1 MDKTIKH
8 NETSS
13 IKRKKLVIFIMI
25 IVSLG
30 LILSI
35 VFLNLATDDRKLPN
49 KLSSRQE
56 SAIRGS
62 VISKDGFNIA
72 VSKKLYKATID
83 TRCLD
88 KNKME
93 LFIKLFS
100 IYSNIDETVIR
111 QKIVNHNPKGV
122 LTLSYQIDSRTA
134 KNLKE
139 LSYKLKKLDLFNAIY
154 VNEQRIIHG
163 LKVVESGE
171 QRVFPYN
178 NSMTPTIGYLSKF
191 ENENAFTKTK
201 GVKGLESFYDNY
213 LNNVNDGILKG
224 ERDVL
229 SHIVFNKNSLIQS
242 RRDGF
247 SLILNIPLKL
257 QRNIEMTLDKH
268 HQELLADEIITT
280 VMNSKTGE
288 ILTLASSNRFIPT
301 KITSKDYPN
310 LNVNAIEYQ
319 FEPGS
324 VLKPISVSLA
334 LDLKRVGMNDKFHA
348 FNNGTPNA
356 KGEYPKGAYPFGR
369 FKIKDDHEFTK
380 NILSIEDIIV
390 YSSNIG
396 TLQIA
401 QKMSSAEFTK
411 GLKAFGI
418 TEKTGIDLPY
428 EKVGILPSVETMAIG
443 EKQGRDNIYKATV
456 SYGQGMTATFM
467 QLVKAYS
474 AFNNE
479 GVVVTPKIVNKL
491 IKEGGQE
498 VNITTSSND
507 RKVISKETADIMK
520 RFLLK
525 AVEEGTGSNT
535 KIDGLEIG
543 GKTGTAQVAGL
554 GGYKKEYISSFV
566 GFVNDYSNNKYII
579 GVTVRNPRG
588 TKWYH
593 YYASQ
598 SAVPVFKEIVDTLVR
613 LNYLKPKVIE
623 KTEGVQ

>member
-1 MDKTIKH
+1 MDKTINGSQNNKVKQ
-8 NETSS
+8 N
-13 IKRKKLVIFIMI
+13 KLVVFII
-25 IVSLG
+25 IIIILGSLLG
-30 LILSI
+30 V
-35 VFLNLATDDRKLPN
+35 VFLNIATDNRKLPN

-62 VISKDGFNIA
+62 VVSKDGFNIA

-88 KNKME
+88 KDKQE

-100 IYSNIDETVIR
+100 IYSNIEESVIR
-111 QKIVNHNPKGV
+111 EKIAKQKPKGT

-139 LSYKLKKLDLFNAIY
+139 LSYKLKKLDVFNAIY
-154 VNEQRIIHG
+154 INEQRIVHG
-163 LKVVESGE
+163 LKIVESGE
-171 QRVFPYN
+171 QRVFPYG
-178 NSMTPTIGYLSKF
+178 NSLTPAIGYLSKF
-191 ENENAFTKTK
+191 ENENSFTKTK
-201 GVKGLESFYDNY
+201 GVKGLESFYNDY
-213 LNNVNDGILKG
+213 LNNVNDGLLRG

-229 SHIVFNKNSLIQS
+229 SHIVFNKNSLIQG
-242 RRDGF
+242 RRDGY

-257 QRNIEMTLDKH
+257 QRNVEMTLDKH

-288 ILTLASSNRFIPT
+288 ILTLASSNRFHPN

-324 VLKPISVSLA
+324 VLKPVSVSLA
-334 LDLKRVGMNDKFHA
+334 LDLKRVKITDRFSA
-348 FNNGTPNA
+348 YNNGTPNS
-356 KGEYPKGAYPFGR
+356 KGEYPRGAYPFGR

-380 NILSIEDIIV
+380 NILSIEDIIM

-401 QKMSSAEFTK
+401 QKMSSAEFSK
-411 GLKAFGI
+411 GLKDFGF
-418 TEKTGIDLPY
+418 TQKTGIDLPY
-428 EKVGILPSVETMAIG
+428 EKIGILPSVATMAIG

-467 QLVKAYS
+467 QLIKAYS
-474 AFNNE
+474 AFNNK
-479 GVVVTPKIVNKL
+479 GVLVTPKIVNKL

-507 RKVISKETADIMK
+507 KRVISEETAEIMK
-520 RFLLK
+520 KFLVK
-525 AVEEGTGSNT
+525 TVEEGTGSNT
-535 KIDGLEIG
+535 KIEGLEVG

-554 GGYKKEYISSFV
+554 GGYKKEYISSFI

-613 LNYLKPKVIE
+613 LNYLKPKIINQP
-623 KTEGVQ
+623 EGN

>member
-1 MDKTIKH
+1 MDKTINGSQNNKVKQ
-8 NETSS
+8 N
-13 IKRKKLVIFIMI
+13 KLVVFILIIIFLG
-25 IVSLG
+25 SLLG
-30 LILSI
+30 V
-35 VFLNLATDDRKLPN
+35 VFLNIATDNRKLPN

-62 VISKDGFNIA
+62 VVSKDGFNIA

-88 KNKME
+88 KDKQE

-100 IYSNIDETVIR
+100 IYSNIEESVIR
-111 QKIVNHNPKGV
+111 EKIAKQKPKGT

-139 LSYKLKKLDLFNAIY
+139 LSYKLKKLDVFNAIY
-154 VNEQRIIHG
+154 INEQRIVHG
-163 LKVVESGE
+163 LKIVESGE
-171 QRVFPYN
+171 QRVFPYG
-178 NSMTPTIGYLSKF
+178 NSLTPAIGYLSKF
-191 ENENAFTKTK
+191 ENENSFTKTK
-201 GVKGLESFYDNY
+201 GVKGLESFYNDY
-213 LNNVNDGILKG
+213 LNNVNDGLLRG

-229 SHIVFNKNSLIQS
+229 SHIVFNKNSVIQG
-242 RRDGF
+242 RRDGY

-257 QRNIEMTLDKH
+257 QRNVEMTLDKH

-288 ILTLASSNRFIPT
+288 ILTLASSNRFHPN

-324 VLKPISVSLA
+324 VLKPVSVSLA
-334 LDLKRVGMNDKFHA
+334 LDLKRVKITDRFSA
-348 FNNGTPNA
+348 YNNGTPNS
-356 KGEYPKGAYPFGR
+356 KGEYPRGAYPFGR

-380 NILSIEDIIV
+380 NILSIEDIIM

-401 QKMSSAEFTK
+401 QKMSSAEFSK
-411 GLKAFGI
+411 GLKDFGF
-418 TEKTGIDLPY
+418 TQKTGIDLPY
-428 EKVGILPSVETMAIG
+428 EKIGILPSVATMAIG

-467 QLVKAYS
+467 QLIKAYS
-474 AFNNE
+474 AFNNK
-479 GVVVTPKIVNKL
+479 GVLVTPKIVNKL

-507 RKVISKETADIMK
+507 KRVISEETAEIMK
-520 RFLLK
+520 KFLVK
-525 AVEEGTGSNT
+525 TVEEGTGSNT
-535 KIDGLEIG
+535 KIEGLEVG

-554 GGYKKEYISSFV
+554 GGYKKEYISSFI

-613 LNYLKPKVIE
+613 LNYLKPKIINQP
-623 KTEGVQ
+623 EGN

>member
-1 MDKTIKH
+1 MDKTINGSQNNKVKQ
-8 NETSS
+8 N
-13 IKRKKLVIFIMI
+13 KLVVFILIIIFLG
-25 IVSLG
+25 SLLG
-30 LILSI
+30 V
-35 VFLNLATDDRKLPN
+35 VFLNIATDNRKLPN

-62 VISKDGFNIA
+62 VVSKDGFNIA

-88 KNKME
+88 KDKQE

-100 IYSNIDETVIR
+100 IYSNIEESVIR
-111 QKIVNHNPKGV
+111 EKIAKQKPKGT

-139 LSYKLKKLDLFNAIY
+139 LSYKLKKLDVFNAIY
-154 VNEQRIIHG
+154 INEQRIVHG
-163 LKVVESGE
+163 LKIVESGE
-171 QRVFPYN
+171 QRVFPYG
-178 NSMTPTIGYLSKF
+178 NSLTPAIGYLSKF
-191 ENENAFTKTK
+191 ENENSFTKTK
-201 GVKGLESFYDNY
+201 GVKGLESFYNDY
-213 LNNVNDGILKG
+213 LNNVNDGLLRG

-229 SHIVFNKNSLIQS
+229 SHIVFNKNSLIQG
-242 RRDGF
+242 RRDGY

-257 QRNIEMTLDKH
+257 QRNVEMTLDKH

-288 ILTLASSNRFIPT
+288 ILTLASSNRFHPN

-324 VLKPISVSLA
+324 VLKPVSVSLA
-334 LDLKRVGMNDKFHA
+334 LDLKRVKITDRFSA
-348 FNNGTPNA
+348 YNNGTPNS
-356 KGEYPKGAYPFGR
+356 KGEYPRGAYPFGR

-380 NILSIEDIIV
+380 NILSIEDIIM

-401 QKMSSAEFTK
+401 QKMSSAEFSK
-411 GLKAFGI
+411 GLKDFGF
-418 TEKTGIDLPY
+418 TQKTGIDLPY
-428 EKVGILPSVETMAIG
+428 EKIGILPSVATMAIG

-467 QLVKAYS
+467 QLIKAYS
-474 AFNNE
+474 AFNNK
-479 GVVVTPKIVNKL
+479 GVLVTPKIVNKL

-507 RKVISKETADIMK
+507 KRVISEETAEIMK
-520 RFLLK
+520 KFLVK
-525 AVEEGTGSNT
+525 TVEEGTGSNT
-535 KIDGLEIG
+535 KIEGLEVG

-554 GGYKKEYISSFV
+554 GGYKKEYISSFI

-613 LNYLKPKVIE
+613 LNYLKPKIINQP
-623 KTEGVQ
+623 EGN

>member
-1 MDKTIKH
+1 MDKTINGSQNNKVKQ
-8 NETSS
+8 N
-13 IKRKKLVIFIMI
+13 KLVVFILIIIFLG
-25 IVSLG
+25 SLLG
-30 LILSI
+30 V
-35 VFLNLATDDRKLPN
+35 VFLNIATDNRKLPN

-62 VISKDGFNIA
+62 VVSKDGFNIA

-88 KNKME
+88 KDKQE

-100 IYSNIDETVIR
+100 IYSNIEESVIR
-111 QKIVNHNPKGV
+111 EKIAKQKPKGT
-122 LTLSYQIDSRTA
+122 LTLSYQIDSITA

-139 LSYKLKKLDLFNAIY
+139 LSYKLKKLDVFNAIY
-154 VNEQRIIHG
+154 INEQRIVHG

-171 QRVFPYN
+171 QRVFPYG
-178 NSMTPTIGYLSKF
+178 NSLTPAIGYLSKF
-191 ENENAFTKTK
+191 ENENSFTKTK
-201 GVKGLESFYDNY
+201 GVKGLESFYNDY
-213 LNNVNDGILKG
+213 LNNVNDGLLRG

-229 SHIVFNKNSLIQS
+229 SHIVFNKNSLIQG
-242 RRDGF
+242 RRDGY

-257 QRNIEMTLDKH
+257 QRNVEMTLDKH

-288 ILTLASSNRFIPT
+288 ILTLASSNRFHPN

-324 VLKPISVSLA
+324 VLKPVSVSLA
-334 LDLKRVGMNDKFHA
+334 LDLKRVKITDRFSA
-348 FNNGTPNA
+348 YNNGTPNS
-356 KGEYPKGAYPFGR
+356 KGEYPRGAYPFGR

-380 NILSIEDIIV
+380 NILSIEDIIM

-401 QKMSSAEFTK
+401 QKMSSAEFSK
-411 GLKAFGI
+411 GLKDFGF
-418 TEKTGIDLPY
+418 TQKTGIDLPY
-428 EKVGILPSVETMAIG
+428 EKIGILPSVATMAIG

-467 QLVKAYS
+467 QLIKAYS
-474 AFNNE
+474 AFNNK
-479 GVVVTPKIVNKL
+479 GVLVTPKIVNKL

-507 RKVISKETADIMK
+507 KRVISEETAEIMK
-520 RFLLK
+520 KFLVK
-525 AVEEGTGSNT
+525 TVEEGTGSNT
-535 KIDGLEIG
+535 KIEGLEVG

-554 GGYKKEYISSFV
+554 GGYKKEYISSFI

-613 LNYLKPKVIE
+613 LNYLKPKIINQP
-623 KTEGVQ
+623 EGN